1 MLSSFG
7 HLLKEFRLYR
17 GMTQKTLAQAI
28 NVNGSYIA
36 RLEMDDRRPSRR
48 VVLDV
53 AQAMELSP
61 EDTDRLLASA
71 QHLPEGDLDR
81 LLADGG
87 GPLMHPALRAVANA
101 VEDQNLSPEG
111 RKQLEDEIMAY
122 VAARA
127 NALKQ
132 QDRDRKARRSAHR
145 ARMHQNQ

>member
-1 MLSSFG
+1 MLTSFG
-7 HLLKEFRLYR
+7 RMLKEFRLQH
-17 GMTQKTLAQAI
+17 GLSQKALADAV
-28 NVNGSYIA
+28 NVDGSYIA

-145 ARMHQNQ
+145 AKMHQNQ